1 MRRESSKTKM
11 TQIIDLEKK
20 RSLVVHFIVYF
31 IFLYRVLKIEI
42 GNNAKPM
49 ILLEILQKQIYI
61 NMYIYQI

>member
-1 MRRESSKTKM
+1 LCL
-11 TQIIDLEKK
+11 IFFFL
-20 RSLVVHFIVYF
+20 LVVHFIVYF